1 MLLVCGV
8 TLPISIPT
16 LLCKE
21 LRLLLF
27 IGQMFP
33 RWLLLLLQLPMGHL
47 LIADAALV
55 PGSAPI
61 LVLGLVQRDA
71 QQDAALLVILTV
83 GQIVVLVVIRFAPQ
97 LVARD
102 ARMAVGV
109 IAPSLVEVH
118 VLVDAVMVPVRV
130 VALRVAQVVEVLVT
144 ADAEMGIVV
153 ISAEI
158 LVPIHAE
165 DSVLPY
171 VTIIAGEFVDL
182 IVPLH
187 VILLVLGD
195 VSETLDR
202 SIRITA
208 LVDAKD
214 YVLTKLRPTLVTIL
228 VGLLVTANVNPVV
241 VECAAI
247 LAVQRVQIIVVTPVD
262 IHVREIVRRGVD
274 IIVMGIVGLPVPP
287 Q

>member
-1 MLLVCGV
+1 M
-8 TLPISIPT
+8 
-16 LLCKE
+16 
-21 LRLLLF
+21 
-27 IGQMFP
+27 
-33 RWLLLLLQLPMGHL
+33 
-47 LIADAALV
+47 
-55 PGSAPI
+55 
-61 LVLGLVQRDA
+61 
-71 QQDAALLVILTV
+71 
-83 GQIVVLVVIRFAPQ
+83 
-97 LVARD
+97 
-102 ARMAVGV
+102 
-109 IAPSLVEVH
+109 
-118 VLVDAVMVPVRV
+118 
-130 VALRVAQVVEVLVT
+130 
-144 ADAEMGIVV
+144 
-153 ISAEI
+153 
-158 LVPIHAE
+158 
-165 DSVLPY
+165 
-171 VTIIAGEFVDL
+171 DL